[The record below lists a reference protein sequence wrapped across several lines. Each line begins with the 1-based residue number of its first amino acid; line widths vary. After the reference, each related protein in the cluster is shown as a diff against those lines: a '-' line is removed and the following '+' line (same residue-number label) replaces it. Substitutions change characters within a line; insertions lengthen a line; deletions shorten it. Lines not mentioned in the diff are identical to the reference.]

1 VTERGPDAP
10 TSGGP
15 SSQPIDGRVLLAVNL
30 RRLRGDRALS
40 QEALADRAGI
50 HRTYLGS
57 VERAERN
64 VAIDNI
70 CRLAW
75 ALGVDV
81 RELLTPT
88 RMPTRQYAAAGRR
101 RAILKVSEA
110 TRTPAKRRRWR
121 R

>member
-1 VTERGPDAP
+1 VKRH
-10 TSGGP
+10 TSAVP
-15 SSQPIDGRVLLAVNL
+15 LLDKPIDGRSLIAANL
-30 RRLRGDRALS
+30 RRLRARRGLS

-64 VAIDNI
+64 ISIDNI

-81 RELLTPT
+81 RNLL
-88 RMPTRQYAAAGRR
+88 GGVNRR
-101 RAILKVSEA
+101 PR
-110 TRTPAKRRRWR
+110 RTT
-121 R
+121 